1 MSKFKIVI
9 SNIVVLNGG
18 DGALLFGGIKILKA
32 ALGDDFKL
40 TVFSTE
46 PERSHQLYP
55 GVMFRS
61 TPGLIAKRGPKWRTL
76 PQRLAPFWSLL
87 LEWSAKAYRRGYRL
101 PARLLGGHELLESL
115 RIYSEAD
122 IVLSSGGTYLKEGYG
137 MDTQIADYRMTR
149 ALGRPLGF
157 LTQTLGP
164 FIRPRYRSALRLI
177 FEEAAVILLRDEA
190 SLKNIV
196 DLGLPDPP
204 VHLCADSAFALANV
218 ETLNAAAL
226 RKFPTC
232 GPKIAVSVRSWS
244 HFRGKDNAQGMEDYM
259 NAIADA
265 ASRLVSEID
274 AEVTFVSTCQGVDD
288 YTDDSA
294 VAVEIIKRIAPEF
307 RESVA
312 LIREHIRFDALME
325 RLSDYDLVIATR
337 MHMAILSLSSGTP
350 ALPIVA
356 EFKTSELYR
365 NLGLADWI
373 VEIESVKGEQL
384 AAMVVAMLESLPD
397 IQPALMARV
406 LEFRESSNRA
416 GVEIHQYL
424 TGSEFR

>member
-1 MSKFKIVI
+1 MKKTKIVI

-32 ALGDDFKL
+32 ALGEDIEI
-40 TVFSTE
+40 TVFSTD
-46 PERSHQLYP
+46 PERSARLYP
-55 GVMFRS
+55 EVDFRR
-61 TPGLIAKRGPKWRTL
+61 TPGLMVKGWPHWRTL
-76 PQRLAPFWSLL
+76 PQRLAPFRTALL
-87 LEWSAKAYRRGYRL
+87 VWSARAYRKGFSIF
-101 PARLLGGHELLESL
+101 ARMLGGKQLLESM

-122 IVLSSGGTYLKEGYG
+122 LVLSSGGTYLKESYG
-137 MDTQIADYRMTR
+137 MDTQIADYRMTN

-164 FIRPRYRSALRLI
+164 FHRPRYRSPLRLI
-177 FEEAAVILLRDEA
+177 FQEAAVILLRDEA

-196 DLGLPDPP
+196 DLGLTTPP
-204 VHLCADSAFALANV
+204 VHLCADSAFALANA
-218 ETLNAAAL
+218 EQLNAAAL
-226 RKFPTC
+226 RKFPVR

-244 HFRGKDNAQGMEDYM
+244 HFRGKDNAQGMADYM
-259 NAIADA
+259 NAIADGV
-265 ASRLVSEID
+265 SRLIREID

-294 VAVEIIKRIAPEF
+294 VAAEIIERIAPEC
-307 RESVA
+307 RKNVSLV
-312 LIREHIRFDALME
+312 REHVRFDALME
-325 RLSDYDLVIATR
+325 RLPGYDLVIATR
-337 MHMAILSLSSGTP
+337 MHMAILALSSGTP

-365 NLGLADWI
+365 NLGLADWT
-373 VEIESVKGEQL
+373 VGIESVTGAQL
-384 AAMVVAMLESLPD
+384 AAMVVAMLERLPE

-416 GVEIHQYL
+416 GAEIQQYL
-424 TGSEFR
+424 AGRKLR